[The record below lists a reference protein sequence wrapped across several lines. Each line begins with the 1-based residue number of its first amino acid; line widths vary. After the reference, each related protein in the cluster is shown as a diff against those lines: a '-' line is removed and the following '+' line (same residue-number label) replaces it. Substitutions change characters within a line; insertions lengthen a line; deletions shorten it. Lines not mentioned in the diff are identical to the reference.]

1 MFVPTVVPI
10 VVNRDPHMSQTASI
24 EADARANPDKPARWT
39 ATNIAIHWTIVG
51 LLGLQIVTQLW
62 MPVLYEAS
70 KTDFPPGGMAVFF
83 GYAHMVIGTIILLLM
98 LYRFW
103 DLFKFGRPPHPP
115 GEPGWS
121 KALATVN
128 HWAFYGLLVAIPL
141 GGMIAYFL
149 KLDSV
154 AEIHGWAAVALAA
167 LVVLHIAGA
176 FAHQLWFKTSVL
188 KRKMPGAG
196 EATRDGRRLPETA
209 GL

>member
-1 MFVPTVVPI
+1 
-10 VVNRDPHMSQTASI
+10 MSNTPSP
-24 EADARANPDKPARWT
+24 EADAAGSGKPARWT

-62 MPVLYEAS
+62 MPTYYQAS
-70 KTDFPPGGMAVFF
+70 KLDAPAGGMAAFF
-83 GYAHMVIGTIILLLM
+83 GIAHMVIGTAILLLM
-98 LYRFW
+98 VLRFY
-103 DLFKFGRPPHPP
+103 DLAKHGRPPHPP

-141 GGMIAYFL
+141 GGMAAILFG
-149 KLDSV
+149 LDWV
-154 AEIHGWAAVALAA
+154 GELHGWAALALAA

-176 FAHQLWFKTSVL
+176 IAHQVWFKTSVL

-196 EATRDGRRLPETA
+196 EAVRDGRRVPETA